1 VQQNVGDKP
10 FYLVGYSNGGA
21 LALEYALAALEDSSL
36 PSPQGIVLLSPEI
49 AVSDIAAY
57 AVWQARLG
65 HLLGFEKL
73 AWNSVLPEYD
83 PYKYG
88 SFPVNAGDLAH
99 RITLHIQNRLTELQG
114 SGKLERMPPILAFQS
129 SVDATVTPEALLVN
143 LFDRLPATPRELVLF
158 DINRAAGIDEM
169 LRRDPM
175 KVFRPL
181 LVSGKSGFDL
191 TVVTNE
197 EDESS
202 RVVALR
208 NEYGREDGAT
218 STYVADWPTGIY
230 SLSHVALPFPPD
242 DPVYG
247 GPLAAESP
255 GIHLGNL
262 DLRGERGV
270 LHVSGSN
277 LLRLRWNPFF
287 DYVTARTLEFMQLDT
302 R

>member
-1 VQQNVGDKP
+1 
-10 FYLVGYSNGGA
+10 
-21 LALEYALAALEDSSL
+21 
-36 PSPQGIVLLSPEI
+36 
-49 AVSDIAAY
+49 
-57 AVWQARLG
+57 
-65 HLLGFEKL
+65 
-73 AWNSVLPEYD
+73 
-83 PYKYG
+83 
-88 SFPVNAGDLAH
+88 
-99 RITLHIQNRLTELQG
+99 
-114 SGKLERMPPILAFQS
+114 MPTILAFQS